1 MPRKPLIIFIDIVC
15 FFRVAIKNYK
25 RFSKYGDSSQ
35 APFQAAWKLFSTS
48 CISSFSP
55 PPISCAE
62 NKKHSGL
69 IYPCACGICVPFRFH
84 FVLGFLFVPHRE
96 TRHSISP
103 SFQAYTSAPHSLGS
117 FLPFHSAS
125 SINSV
130 SQQPKLF
137 SLAFPAV
144 CFIFCGVFAPIVRI
158 LLALIR
164 NGFFFQKDSKTKSKP
179 NSKKTNTTRTFWV

>member
-1 MPRKPLIIFIDIVC
+1 MRCSGFANPRTMPRKPLVIFIDIVC

-25 RFSKYGDSSQ
+25 RFSKYGDSCQ
-35 APFQAAWKLFSTS
+35 APFQAACKLFSTS

-84 FVLGFLFVPHRE
+84 FVLGFLYVPHRE
-96 TRHSISP
+96 TRHFITP

-125 SINSV
+125 SIHQSV
-130 SQQPKLF
+130 TTQALSH
-137 SLAFPAV
+137 AFPAV
-144 CFIFCGVFAPIVRI
+144 CFHFLQRVCP
-158 LLALIR
+158 
-164 NGFFFQKDSKTKSKP
+164 KE
-179 NSKKTNTTRTFWV
+179 